1 MPEDPIVLS
10 PPEREMREELERLR
24 LLYHISQEFNS
35 SLELDELLPK
45 VFDTVLSVV
54 GAQGGSIWIAEGDV
68 LRCRIALGSSSQKL
82 VNTTI
87 PLDSGFVGDVVR
99 RQRTTMVSH
108 AMQDPRF
115 DMRTERS
122 SQMVTLTVM
131 ATPMITKGETVG
143 SIQLVNKV
151 SDDGIFDDRDRELL
165 EGLAGLA
172 AVALRN
178 AQLHAAEK
186 RASDLALLLEISREI
201 TATLDLD
208 RVLQSVV
215 NLAARAFPF
224 DRVAIALVDRDKW
237 EIRAVAGEEAVNP
250 AAPEM
255 KRLAERGAWAADQ
268 GTSIYMDDLDSAAG
282 AAQSAFLNAFE
293 SEFQEEGLR
302 SIYYLPLK
310 DEEGV
315 LGALLL
321 ESRSP
326 NLANPT
332 QSELGEILA
341 NQTAVA
347 LRNAQLY
354 HRVPMADTIGALA
367 ARKRAWLALPRRR
380 KQLYLGIA
388 AVVLAAITLIQWPF
402 RVPAND
408 ATIRA
413 FPLTEVRSLVPGVI
427 ERVLVR
433 EGDRVVQG
441 APVAKLR
448 NNTLE
453 ATRASRFAEAMT
465 AERTA
470 ALAASQGDAA
480 EERQQRAR
488 LTNLQSEIALLD
500 RDIEALTVRAPTEGT
515 VLTPRT
521 EERTGLRLEAGEPV
535 MTVGRTDSVT
545 LEFTVDQRELNYLV
559 VGQTVRLRLDA
570 LPDRT
575 FEGRLIFLG
584 ELPSESNRSDETQ
597 FPARAVI
604 VNSDGALRTGMS
616 AQARVLTEPM
626 SILGRLTRGPIRWI
640 RLAWWRLMP

>member
-1 MPEDPIVLS
+1 MSDDPTVLT

-35 SLELDELLPK
+35 SLDLDELLPK

-54 GAQGGSIWIAEGDV
+54 GAQGGSIWITEGNV
-68 LRCRIALGSSSQKL
+68 LRCRLALGSSSQKL
-82 VNTTI
+82 VGTTV

-99 RQRTTMVSH
+99 RQRTTMVTQ

-151 SDDGIFDDRDRELL
+151 GDDGIFDDRDRELL

-178 AQLHAAEK
+178 AQLHAVEK

-224 DRVAIALVDRDKW
+224 DRVAIALVDRAKW
-237 EIRAVAGEEAVNP
+237 EIRAIAGEDSVDP
-250 AAPEM
+250 LKPEL

-268 GTSIYMDDLDSAAG
+268 GKNIYVDDLDSGAG
-282 AAQSAFLNAFE
+282 AAQSVFVNAFE
-293 SEFQEEGLR
+293 AELR
-302 SIYYLPLK
+302 EDGVLSFYYLPLK

-321 ESRSP
+321 ESRTS
-326 NLANPT
+326 NLANPS
-332 QSELGEILA
+332 QNELGEILA

-354 HRVPMADTIGALA
+354 HRVPMADAIGALA
-367 ARKRAWLALPRRR
+367 ARKRAFLALPRRR
-380 KQLYLGIA
+380 KQVYVSA
-388 AVVLAAITLIQWPF
+388 AVIVLAAVTLIRWPF
-402 RVPAND
+402 RVPAHQ
-408 ATIRA
+408 AAIRA

-433 EGDRVVQG
+433 EGETVTQG
-441 APVAKLR
+441 APIAKLR
-448 NNTLE
+448 NTTLE
-453 ATRASRFAEAMT
+453 AIRASRAAEALT
-465 AERTA
+465 ADRTA
-470 ALAASQGDAA
+470 ALAASRGDAA
-480 EERQQRAR
+480 EERQQRSR
-488 LTNLQSEIALLD
+488 LASLRSEIALLD
-500 RDIEALTVRAPTEGT
+500 RDIDALTVRAPSAGV
-515 VLTPRT
+515 VLSPRT
-521 EERTGLRLEAGEPV
+521 EEKTGLRLEAGQPV
-535 MTVGRTDSVT
+535 VTIGRTDTVT
-545 LEFTVDQRELNYLV
+545 VEFTIDQHDLSYVR
-559 VGQTVRLRLDA
+559 VGQSVRLRLDA
-570 LPDRT
+570 LPDRSFDGT
-575 FEGRLIFLG
+575 LSFLG
-584 ELPSESNRSDETQ
+584 ELPTDSSEVAR
-597 FPARAVI
+597 FPARAVV
-604 VNSDGALRTGMS
+604 VNSDGWLRTGMS
-616 AQARVLTEPM
+616 AQARVLTQPM
-626 SILGRLTRGPIRWI
+626 SILGRLTRGPLRWI
-640 RLAWWRLMP
+640 RLTWWRLMP

>member
-1 MPEDPIVLS
+1 MSDDPIVLTT
-10 PPEREMREELERLR
+10 PDREMREELERLR
-24 LLYHISQEFNS
+24 LLYRISQEFNS
-35 SLELDELLPK
+35 SLDLDELLPK

-54 GAQGGSIWIAEGDV
+54 GAQGGSIWIAEGEV
-68 LRCRIALGSSSQKL
+68 LRCRLALGSSSQKL
-82 VNTTI
+82 VGTTV
-87 PLDSGFVGDVVR
+87 PVGSGFVGDVVR
-99 RQRTTMVSH
+99 RQRTTMVTQ

-143 SIQLVNKV
+143 SIQVVNKV
-151 SDDGIFDDRDRELL
+151 INDGIFDDRDRELL

-215 NLAARAFPF
+215 NLAARAFTF

-237 EIRAVAGEEAVNP
+237 EIRAVAGEDTVNP

-268 GTSIYMDDLDSAAG
+268 GSSIYMDDLDSAAG
-282 AAQSAFLNAFE
+282 ASQSAFLNAFE
-293 SEFQEEGLR
+293 AEFQEEGLR

-326 NLANPT
+326 NLSNPT
-332 QSELGEILA
+332 QTDLGEILA

-347 LRNAQLY
+347 VRNAQLY

-367 ARKRAWLALPRRR
+367 ARKRAFLALPRRR
-380 KQLYLGIA
+380 KQLYLAI
-388 AVVLAAITLIQWPF
+388 AVVALAAMTLIQWPL
-402 RVPAND
+402 RVTAHG
-408 ATIRA
+408 AQIRA
-413 FPLTEVRSLVPGVI
+413 FPLTEVRTLVPGVI
-427 ERVLVR
+427 ERILVR
-433 EGDRVVQG
+433 EGESVIQG

-448 NNTLE
+448 NTSLE
-453 ATRASRFAEAMT
+453 ATRASRFAEAVT
-465 AERTA
+465 AERSA

-480 EERQQRAR
+480 EERQQRSRMA
-488 LTNLQSEIALLD
+488 NLQSEIALLD
-500 RDIEALTVRAPTEGT
+500 RDIEALTVRAPTAGT

-535 MTVGRTDSVT
+535 VTIGRTDTVT
-545 LEFTVDQRELNYLV
+545 VEFTVDQRDLNRV
-559 VGQTVRLRLDA
+559 RVGQEVRLRLDA

-575 FEGRLIFLG
+575 FEGKVIFLG
-584 ELPSESNRSDETQ
+584 ELPADSGGKAR
-597 FPARAVI
+597 FPVRAAI
-604 VNSDGALRTGMS
+604 VNSDNSLRTGMP
-616 AQARVLTEPM
+616 AQARVLSEPT

-640 RLAWWRLMP
+640 RLTWWRLMP

>member
-1 MPEDPIVLS
+1 
-10 PPEREMREELERLR
+10 MR
-24 LLYHISQEFNS
+24 I
-35 SLELDELLPK
+35 
-45 VFDTVLSVV
+45 
-54 GAQGGSIWIAEGDV
+54 
-68 LRCRIALGSSSQKL
+68 
-82 VNTTI
+82 
-87 PLDSGFVGDVVR
+87 
-99 RQRTTMVSH
+99 
-108 AMQDPRF
+108 
-115 DMRTERS
+115 ERS

-151 SDDGIFDDRDRELL
+151 SDDGIFDDRDREVL

-178 AQLHAAEK
+178 AQLHAVEK
-186 RASDLALLLEISREI
+186 RANDLALLLEISREI

-224 DRVAIALVDRDKW
+224 DRVAIALVDRGKW
-237 EIRAVAGEEAVNP
+237 GIRAMAGEEAVDP
-250 AAPEM
+250 DKPEM

-268 GTSIYMDDLDSAAG
+268 GSSIYVDDLDSAAG
-282 AAQSAFLNAFE
+282 ASQSVFVNAFE
-293 SEFQEEGLR
+293 PELR
-302 SIYYLPLK
+302 EDGVLSLYYLPLK

-326 NLANPT
+326 NLTNPT
-332 QSELGEILA
+332 QNELGEILA

-367 ARKRAWLALPRRR
+367 ARKRAFLALPRRR
-380 KQLYLGIA
+380 KQVYLAIA
-388 AVVLAAITLIQWPF
+388 LVVLMAVTLIRWPL
-402 RVPAND
+402 RVSAHD

-413 FPLTEVRSLVPGVI
+413 FPLTEVRTLVPGVV

-433 EGDRVVQG
+433 EGESVLQG
-441 APVAKLR
+441 APVAMLR
-448 NNTLE
+448 NTTLE
-453 ATRASRFAEAMT
+453 ATRASRFAEAVT
-465 AERTA
+465 ADRSA
-470 ALAASQGDAA
+470 ALAASRGDAA
-480 EERQQRAR
+480 EERQQRSR
-488 LTNLQSEIALLD
+488 LANLRSEIALLD
-500 RDIEALTVRAPTEGT
+500 RDIEALTVRAPTAGI

-535 MTVGRTDSVT
+535 VTIGRTDTVT
-545 LEFTVDQRELNYLV
+545 VEFTVDQRDLSQ
-559 VGQTVRLRLDA
+559 VGAGQQVRLRLNTLPNRTFNGRLVFLGA
-570 LPDRT
+570 LPADSAGQAR
-575 FEGRLIFLG
+575 
-584 ELPSESNRSDETQ
+584 

-604 VNSDGALRTGMS
+604 VNGDGLLRTGMS
-616 AQARVLTEPM
+616 AQARVLTEPT

-640 RLAWWRLMP
+640 RLTWWRLMP

>member
-1 MPEDPIVLS
+1 MSDDPIVLTS
-10 PPEREMREELERLR
+10 PADREMREELERLR
-24 LLYHISQEFNS
+24 LLYRISQEFNS
-35 SLELDELLPK
+35 SLDLDELLPK

-68 LRCRIALGSSSQKL
+68 LRCRLALGTSSQKL
-82 VNTTI
+82 VGTTV
-87 PLDSGFVGDVVR
+87 PVDSGFVGDVVR
-99 RQRTTMVSH
+99 RQRTTMVTQ

-151 SDDGIFDDRDRELL
+151 GNDGIFDDRDREVL

-215 NLAARAFPF
+215 NLAARAFTF
-224 DRVAIALVDRDKW
+224 DRVAIALVDRNKW
-237 EIRAVAGEEAVNP
+237 EIRAVAGEETVDP
-250 AAPEM
+250 ETPEM

-268 GTSIYMDDLDSAAG
+268 GKRIYVDDLDSAAG
-282 AAQSAFLNAFE
+282 AAQSVFVNAFE
-293 SEFQEEGLR
+293 PELR
-302 SIYYLPLK
+302 EDGVLSLYYLPLR

-321 ESRSP
+321 ESRSS
-326 NLANPT
+326 NLASPI
-332 QSELGEILA
+332 QSDLGEILA

-367 ARKRAWLALPRRR
+367 ARKRAFLALPRRR
-380 KQLYLGIA
+380 KQLYIGIGLILLA
-388 AVVLAAITLIQWPF
+388 AVTLIRWPF
-402 RVPAND
+402 RVRAHD

-413 FPLTEVRSLVPGVI
+413 FPLTEVRPLVPGVI
-427 ERVLVR
+427 ERILVR
-433 EGDRVVQG
+433 EGEPVVQG
-441 APVAKLR
+441 APVATLR

-453 ATRASRFAEAMT
+453 ATRASRLAEAVT
-465 AERTA
+465 AERSA

-480 EERQQRAR
+480 EERQQRSR
-488 LTNLQSEIALLD
+488 LTSLRSEIALLD
-500 RDIEALTVRAPTEGT
+500 RDIEALTVRAPISGI

-521 EERTGLRLEAGEPV
+521 EEKTGRRVEAGEAV
-535 MTVGRTDSVT
+535 VTMGRTDTVT
-545 LEFTVDQRELNYLV
+545 VEFTVDQRDLSQV
-559 VGQTVRLRLDA
+559 RAGQPVRLRLDA

-575 FEGRLIFLG
+575 FDGVLTFVG
-584 ELPSESNRSDETQ
+584 ALPSDSSDEAQ
-597 FPARAVI
+597 FPARAVV
-604 VNSDGALRTGMS
+604 VNSDGVLRTGMS
-616 AQARVLTEPM
+616 AQARVLTQPM
-626 SILGRLTRGPIRWI
+626 SILGRLARGPARWI
-640 RLAWWRLMP
+640 RLTGWRLMP

>member
-1 MPEDPIVLS
+1 MPDDPIVLTS
-10 PPEREMREELERLR
+10 PEREMREELERLR
-24 LLYHISQEFNS
+24 LLYRISQDFNS
-35 SLELDELLPK
+35 SLDLDELLPK

-54 GAQGGSIWIAEGDV
+54 GAQGGSIWIREGDV
-68 LRCRIALGSSSQKL
+68 LRCRLALGSSSQKL
-82 VNTTI
+82 VGTTV
-87 PLDSGFVGDVVR
+87 PLDSGFVGDVAR
-99 RQRTTMVSH
+99 RQRTTMVTQ

-115 DMRTERS
+115 DMRIERS

-131 ATPMITKGETVG
+131 ASPMITKGETVG

-151 SDDGIFDDRDRELL
+151 GNDGIFDERDREVL

-224 DRVAIALVDRDKW
+224 DRVAIALVDRSKW
-237 EIRAVAGEEAVNP
+237 EIRAVAGEDAVDP
-250 AAPEM
+250 HKPEM

-268 GTSIYMDDLDSAAG
+268 GANIYVDDLDSAAG
-282 AAQSAFLNAFE
+282 ASQSVFVNAFE
-293 SEFQEEGLR
+293 PELR
-302 SIYYLPLK
+302 EDGVVSLYYLPLK

-321 ESRSP
+321 ESRSS
-326 NLANPT
+326 NLTNPA
-332 QSELGEILA
+332 QNELGEILA

-347 LRNAQLY
+347 VRNAQLY

-367 ARKRAWLALPRRR
+367 ARKRAFLALPRRR
-380 KQLYLGIA
+380 KQVYIA
-388 AVVLAAITLIQWPF
+388 IALIALAVMTLIRWPF
-402 RVPAND
+402 RVPAHD

-433 EGDRVVQG
+433 EGEPVVQG
-441 APVAKLR
+441 APIAMLR
-448 NNTLE
+448 NNTME
-453 ATRASRFAEAMT
+453 ATRASRLAEAMT
-465 AERTA
+465 ADRSA

-480 EERQQRAR
+480 EERQQRSR
-488 LTNLQSEIALLD
+488 LSSLRSEIALLD
-500 RDIEALTVRAPTEGT
+500 RDIEALTVRAPTTGI

-535 MTVGRTDSVT
+535 VTIGRTDTVT
-545 LEFTVDQRELNYLV
+545 IEFTVDQRDLSHV
-559 VGQTVRLRLDA
+559 RVGQRVRLRLDA

-575 FEGRLIFLG
+575 FDGQLSFLG
-584 ELPSESNRSDETQ
+584 ELPIDASEEAR
-597 FPARAVI
+597 FPARAI
-604 VNSDGALRTGMS
+604 VVNTEGWLRTGMS
-616 AQARVLTEPM
+616 AQARVLTQPM
-626 SILGRLTRGPIRWI
+626 SILGRLTRGPARWI
-640 RLAWWRLMP
+640 RLTWWRLMP